1 MGVVARTVT
10 GPEVLTRTEVAEVL
24 AVHPST
30 VTRWAAAGILPHF
43 RTPSGERRYRRCEV
57 QDFLNRPRAERLA
70 PERHPATQSG
80 SAG

>member
-1 MGVVARTVT
+1 MARTVT

-30 VTRWAAAGILPHF
+30 VTRWATAGILPHF

-57 QDFLNRPRAERLA
+57 QDFLNRPRAQRLA
-70 PERHPATQSG
+70 PERHPATRSG
-80 SAG
+80 GAA